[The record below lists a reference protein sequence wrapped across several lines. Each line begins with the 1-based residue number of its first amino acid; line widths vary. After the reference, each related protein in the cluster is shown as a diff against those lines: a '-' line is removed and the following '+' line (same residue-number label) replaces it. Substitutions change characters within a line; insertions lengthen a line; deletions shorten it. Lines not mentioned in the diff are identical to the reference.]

1 MTRFS
6 DCLLDTNIFPSFIVS
21 TDLTSLINTDDV
33 RSDFINLRNNDSGV
47 KRTNIHGWHSK
58 PCSYDD
64 GQFTLGTEFQ
74 HIKKI
79 FDLTEEFVNDFLE
92 SNHTNLFADKIF
104 SWLLENGPGAYNVIH
119 NHGKLDLI
127 GVYYVEVPKKSEGL
141 TLVRTDAFT
150 HTALCSSNG
159 SKEFDS
165 EFTIDAI
172 VGRLYIIPGNLYHYV
187 KPFDDEGY
195 RRSIVFNINC
205 SQNNV

>member
-1 MTRFS
+1 MSKFS

-33 RSDFINLRNNDSGV
+33 RSDFINLRNIDSGV
-47 KRTNIHGWHSK
+47 KRTNVHGWHSD
-58 PCSYDD
+58 PYGYND
-64 GQFTLGTEFQ
+64 GQFTLGIEFP

-92 SNHTNLFADKIF
+92 SNHTNLFVDKTF

-127 GVYYVEVPKKSEGL
+127 GVYYIEVPKNSEGL
-141 TLVRTDAFT
+141 TLVRNDAFT
-150 HTALCSSNG
+150 HTALCSSND
-159 SKEFDS
+159 SREFAS

-187 KPFDDEGY
+187 KPFDDEGD

-205 SQNNV
+205 SRR

>member
-1 MTRFS
+1 MNQASHCFGFEKDFVGNWR
-6 DCLLDTNIFPSFIVS
+6 CIPLC
-21 TDLTSLINTDDV
+21 V
-33 RSDFINLRNNDSGV
+33 RR
-47 KRTNIHGWHSK
+47 
-58 PCSYDD
+58 
-64 GQFTLGTEFQ
+64 
-74 HIKKI
+74 
-79 FDLTEEFVNDFLE
+79 
-92 SNHTNLFADKIF
+92 
-104 SWLLENGPGAYNVIH
+104 
-119 NHGKLDLI
+119 KLDLI

-205 SQNNV
+205 SKK